1 MLTML
6 HPSPGHRYLRLALAL
21 GAAFTPVLSAAW
33 ETSVIE
39 RLLELPPHADGLAEW
54 AGPPPPLSVEPGA
67 PGSDLA
73 VLARWS
79 ERLDEEEP
87 PPETGRR
94 LLQAALEHPDWIPRV
109 LDRLPQD
116 PETFDRVKLVY
127 DSAPAQHWYSEHW
140 GEAVAEWLMLN
151 SEHLRE
157 QLVETASQARDGEN
171 GSVENATELTA
182 LARLDWDAAA
192 PILAR
197 LAEGPEVRTKTLA
210 LSLQYRHLSKSGS
223 PSEADHLR
231 AILQAI
237 TLDPSAP
244 GYSRDT
250 AAEALLETEWD
261 GRHEWY
267 LALFEDPSLMRMK
280 DGYYLRSPLYKPVRA
295 DPDRW
300 IPVVSSLVGSEDR
313 AVHDNAVSVLI
324 YFQLDN
330 ARADALR
337 PLLPWLFDPEWSSAA
352 DRLRLIQ
359 SVDRVGLREAIPGLI
374 HIVDTDG
381 AYADWAADSLAA
393 FKVPEAAPALRKQVG
408 KEADAMDRRRVI
420 KALLACE
427 GLSIEEMV
435 TALHALCAQVA
446 TEDGRKAYDE
456 YRFPGGD
463 SAPLPVEVSIGA
475 ELSREDFEP
484 SEALVEALIDSL
496 GSFETGNPDAAVI
509 LRRIM
514 AQWSSPRLD
523 MLVLQELAAGKAEA
537 EVISSVLARRRQIDG
552 PVAVAWSQLL
562 AHGGLALGITA
573 VLLDD
578 QDALLGV
585 LKKGDPAARGALLAA
600 ARLVGSRLP
609 IDHVVPLLSSDDDLV
624 SRAAERY
631 LEADDSR
638 EAREAL
644 WRRYEGQARI
654 LGSRPHYDP
663 GHATFGVFDELEGE
677 LREEILADQGPD
689 EIHAL
694 LSAGYWGGVGQRII
708 RLRDGRARL
717 DCDGR
722 RRTLT
727 RDELRGLL
735 DFITRNEV
743 DDLGRLD
750 TPTADGVQYEYLHL
764 TPRGGRRVFMNNPDT
779 AGGSVYDVLTSL
791 FLDLECH

>member
-1 MLTML
+1 ML
-6 HPSPGHRYLRLALAL
+6 HQAPGPRCIRLALIL
-21 GAAFTPVLSAAW
+21 GAVFTPAFAAAS
-33 ETSVIE
+33 EVSVIE
-39 RLLELPPHADGLAEW
+39 RLLELPTHADSLAEW
-54 AGPPPPLSVEPGA
+54 SEPPPLLSLEPGA

-73 VLARWS
+73 VLAYWG
-79 ERLDEEEP
+79 ERLDKEEP
-87 PPETGRR
+87 STKARRR
-94 LLQAALEHPDWIPRV
+94 LLEAALQHPDWIPEV

-116 PETFDRVKLVY
+116 PETFDRVKLLY

-140 GEAVAEWLMLN
+140 AETVAEWLMLN

-157 QLVETASQARDGEN
+157 ELVETASHARDDEN

-197 LAEGPEVRTKTLA
+197 LAEGREVRTKTLA
-210 LSLQYRHLSKSGS
+210 LSLQYRHLSSS
-223 PSEADHLR
+223 ANPSEADEFR
-231 AILQAI
+231 TVLQAI

-261 GRHEWY
+261 GRDEWY
-267 LALFEDPSLMRMK
+267 LALFADSSLMRMS
-280 DGYYLRSPLYKPVRA
+280 DGYYLRSPLNTPIRA

-324 YFQLDN
+324 RFQLDD

-352 DRLRLIQ
+352 ERLRLIQ
-359 SVDRVGLREAIPGLI
+359 SVDQVGLREAIPGLI

-381 AYADWAADSLAA
+381 VDADWAADALAA
-393 FKVPEAAPALRKQVG
+393 FKVPDAAPALQKLLS
-408 KEADAMDRRRVI
+408 KEADAMERRRVI

-427 GLSIEEMV
+427 GLSVEEMV
-435 TALHALCAQVA
+435 AALHTYCAQVA
-446 TEDGRKAYDE
+446 SEEGRKAYDE
-456 YRFPGGD
+456 YRFPGGGE
-463 SAPLPVEVSIGA
+463 APLPVEVSIGA

-484 SEALVEALIDSL
+484 SETLVGALIDSL
-496 GSFETGNPDAAVI
+496 GSFETRNPDAAVI

-523 MLVLQELAAGKAEA
+523 RLFLQELAAGKAEA
-537 EVISSVLARRRQIDG
+537 EVISSALARRHEIRDQA
-552 PVAVAWSQLL
+552 AVAWSQLL
-562 AHGGLALGITA
+562 GHGGLALGITA
-573 VLLDD
+573 VLLED
-578 QDALLGV
+578 QVAALGV
-585 LKKGDPAARGALLAA
+585 LDNGDPAAKGALLGA

-609 IDHVVPLLSSDDDLV
+609 VDNVVPLLSSNDVLV
-624 SRAAERY
+624 SQAAERY
-631 LEADDSR
+631 LEAHDSR

-644 WRRYEGQARI
+644 WRHHEGQARI
-654 LGSRPHYDP
+654 LGSRPPYDP
-663 GHATFGVFDELEGE
+663 GHATFGVFDELEDE
-677 LREEILADQGPD
+677 LREEILANHGPD
-689 EIHAL
+689 EIYAL

-708 RLRDGRARL
+708 RVRDGRARL
-717 DCDGR
+717 ECDGR
-722 RRTLT
+722 RRPLT

-735 DFITRNEV
+735 DFIAENEI

-750 TPTADGVQYEYLHL
+750 TATADGVQFEYLHL
-764 TPRGGRRVFMNNPDT
+764 TPRGGRRVFMNNPGT

-791 FLDLECH
+791 FLNLECS